1 METLFNKQCAGLN
14 RQLAIDNWQSAKEC
28 YYRKSYFVLPIAY
41 CLLLIT
47 ILSSCSVSR
56 SSFTPSKK
64 YSREQLDKDYAIFRG
79 ALEESHPGIYWY
91 TPKDEM
97 DSYFDWGKSQIKD
110 SLNEEDFRK
119 VLSYVIS
126 KINCGHTVTRSSKA
140 FMSYRDTSNN
150 KIFPLSLKIWPG
162 NAEDTATVA
171 ANLFRKDTIL
181 TRGVVVKKI
190 DNRPIET
197 IIDTLCQYISS
208 DGHNMTHKF
217 QSLSNRGGFGAAF
230 TSIYG
235 QKENY
240 FIDYLGKDGI
250 EKSATIASYNPRTD
264 TVNRI
269 AISRF
274 AKTTRAERK
283 KQIMKATRSLR
294 IDSMNNA
301 AFMDLGS
308 FGRSLKLKSFFR
320 TSFKEMRRKG
330 TKNLVVDVRGNGG
343 GSVTN
348 STYLTKFIA
357 GRKFKVA
364 DSLYANTRN
373 SRYKKYIEGY
383 FFNRFFML
391 FVTAKRKDG
400 KYHFGYFERH
410 YFDPKKK
417 NHFDG
422 NVYILTGGNSFS
434 ATTLFTQTVKAQD
447 NVFVV
452 GEETGGGA
460 YGNTAWLIPDLTLP
474 ETGIRFR
481 LPLFRLVIDK
491 DIPKDGHG
499 VQPEVVAIPTTEAI
513 RRGAD
518 YKMDKVMELIRSRQ

>member
-1 METLFNKQCAGLN
+1 MKTFIN
-14 RQLAIDNWQSAKEC
+14 RQYAMFYLQCS
-28 YYRKSYFVLPIAY
+28 RPLSKSISFFQLSIAC
-41 CLLLIT
+41 CLLSIAL
-47 ILSSCSVSR
+47 LSSCSVSR
-56 SSFTPSKK
+56 SSYSPSKK
-64 YSREQLDKDYAIFRG
+64 YSPEQLNKDYTIFRG
-79 ALEESHPGIYWY
+79 ALEESHPGVYWY
-91 TPKDEM
+91 TSKDEM
-97 DSYFDWGKSQIKD
+97 DNYFDWGKSQLKD

-140 FMSYRDTSNN
+140 FMKFRDTSNN

-162 NAEDTATVA
+162 TSPTDDTATVA

-181 TRGVVVKKI
+181 TRGVVLKKI
-190 DNRPIET
+190 NYQPIST

-208 DGHNMTHKF
+208 DGHNMTHKY
-217 QSLSNRGGFGAAF
+217 QALSNRGGFGAAF
-230 TSIYG
+230 TSVFG

-240 FIDYLGKDGI
+240 FIDYLGSDGI
-250 EKSATIASYNPRTD
+250 EKTATIPSYNPRAD
-264 TVNRI
+264 SASRI
-269 AISRF
+269 AISHF

-283 KQIMKATRSLR
+283 KQIIQATRNLR
-294 IDSMNNA
+294 VDSINRV

-320 TSFKEMRRKG
+320 TSFKEMRHKG

-348 STYLTKFIA
+348 STFLTRFIA
-357 GRKFKVA
+357 DRKFKVA
-364 DSLYANTRN
+364 DTLYANTRN

-383 FFNRFFML
+383 FFNRLFML
-391 FVTAKRKDG
+391 LMTAKKNDG

-410 YFDPKKK
+410 YFKTKKK

-422 NVYILTGGNSFS
+422 TVYILTGGNSFS
-434 ATTLFTQTVKAQD
+434 ATTLFTQTVKPQD

-491 DIPKDGHG
+491 NIAKDGRG
-499 VQPEVVAIPTTEAI
+499 VQPEVIAVPTTEAI

-518 YKMDKVMELIRSRQ
+518 YKMDKVMELIKSHQ

>member
-1 METLFNKQCAGLN
+1 MKTLFKKQCAGAN
-14 RQLAIDNWQSAKEC
+14 RQSAIDNWQSVKDC
-28 YYRKSYFVLPIAY
+28 FYRKSYFILPIAY

-47 ILSSCSVSR
+47 ILSSCSVSK

-64 YSREQLDKDYAIFRG
+64 YSPEQLNKDYAIFRG
-79 ALEESHPGIYWY
+79 ALEESHAGIYWY
-91 TPKDEM
+91 TPKNEM
-97 DSYFDWGKSQIKD
+97 DNYFEWGKSQIND

-126 KINCGHTVTRSSKA
+126 KVNCGHTVTRSSKA
-140 FMSYRDTSNN
+140 SVNYRDTNN

-162 NAEDTATVA
+162 GSDDTATVA
-171 ANLFRKDTIL
+171 ANLIRKDTVL

-190 DNRPIET
+190 NHQPIAT
-197 IIDTLCQYISS
+197 ILDTLCQYISS
-208 DGHNMTHKF
+208 DGYNMTHKY
-217 QSLSNRGGFGAAF
+217 QTLSNRGGFGAAF
-230 TSIYG
+230 TSVYG

-240 FIDYLGKDGI
+240 FIDYLGSDGT
-250 EKSATIASYNPRTD
+250 EKTATIHSYNPRAD
-264 TVNRI
+264 SASRI
-269 AISRF
+269 AIARF
-274 AKTTRAERK
+274 ANTTRGERK
-283 KQIMKATRSLR
+283 RQITRATRNLR
-294 IDSMNNA
+294 IDSTNKA

-308 FGRSLKLKSFFR
+308 FGRNLKLKSFFR

-343 GSVTN
+343 GTVTN
-348 STYLTKFIA
+348 STYLTKYIA
-357 GRKFKVA
+357 DRKFKVA

-391 FVTAKRKDG
+391 FVTAKKKDG

-410 YFDPKKK
+410 YFNPKKK
-417 NHFDG
+417 DHFDG

-434 ATTLFTQTVKAQD
+434 ATTLFTQTVKPQD

-491 DIPKDGHG
+491 NIPKDGRG
-499 VQPEVVAIPTTEAI
+499 VQPEVAALPTTEAI
-513 RRGAD
+513 RRGVD
-518 YKMDKVMELIRSRQ
+518 FKMDKVMELIKSRQ

>member
-1 METLFNKQCAGLN
+1 MKTLINKQCAIG
-14 RQLAIDNWQSAKEC
+14 NWQEDVSR
-28 YYRKSYFVLPIAY
+28 RKTDLSFLLIVY
-41 CLLLIT
+41 CLLSVVVLG
-47 ILSSCSVSR
+47 SCSASK

-64 YSREQLDKDYAIFRG
+64 YSPEQLNKDYTIFRG

-91 TPKDEM
+91 TPKNEM

-140 FMSYRDTSNN
+140 FMNYRDTSNN

-162 NAEDTATVA
+162 TSAAEDTATVA
-171 ANLFRKDTIL
+171 ANLFRKDTLL

-190 DNRPIET
+190 DNQPIET

-230 TSIYG
+230 TSVYG

-240 FIDYLGKDGI
+240 FIDYLGYDGI
-250 EKSATIASYNPRTD
+250 EKTTTIHSYNPRTD
-264 TVNRI
+264 TANRI

-283 KQIMKATRSLR
+283 KQIIKATRSLR

-308 FGRSLKLKSFFR
+308 FSRNLKLKSFFK

-348 STYLTKFIA
+348 STFLTKFIA
-357 GRKFKVA
+357 DRKFKVA
-364 DSLYANTRN
+364 DTLFANTRN

-391 FVTAKRKDG
+391 FVTAKKKDG

-434 ATTLFTQTVKAQD
+434 ATTLFTQTVKPQD

-491 DIPKDGHG
+491 NIPKDGHG
-499 VQPEVVAIPTTEAI
+499 VQPEVIAIPTTEAI

-518 YKMDKVMELIRSRQ
+518 YKMDKVMELIRSHQ

>member
-1 METLFNKQCAGLN
+1 MKTLFKKQCAIG
-14 RQLAIDNWQSAKEC
+14 NWQADTS
-28 YYRKSYFVLPIAY
+28 RRRTGISFLFIAY
-41 CLLLIT
+41 CLLSVI
-47 ILSSCSVSR
+47 ILGSCSVSK

-64 YSREQLDKDYAIFRG
+64 YSPEQLNKDYAIFRG
-79 ALEESHPGIYWY
+79 ALEESHAGIYWY
-91 TPKDEM
+91 TPKNEM
-97 DSYFDWGKSQIKD
+97 DNYFEWGKSQIKD

-119 VLSYVIS
+119 VLAYVIS
-126 KINCGHTVTRSSKA
+126 KINCGHTVTRSSTA
-140 FMSYRDTSNN
+140 FMRYRDTSVN
-150 KIFPLSLKIWPG
+150 KIFPLSLKIWSDTSLTD
-162 NAEDTATVA
+162 DTATVA
-171 ANLFRKDTIL
+171 ANLFRKDTTL

-190 DNRPIET
+190 DHRPIET

-240 FIDYLGKDGI
+240 FIDYLGNDGV
-250 EKSATIASYNPRTD
+250 EKTATIASYNPRAD
-264 TVNRI
+264 TANRI

-274 AKTTRAERK
+274 AKTSRAERK
-283 KQIMKATRSLR
+283 KQIMRATRNLR
-294 IDSMNNA
+294 IDSVNNA

-320 TSFKEMRRKG
+320 TSFKEMRHKG
-330 TKNLVVDVRGNGG
+330 TKNLVIDVRGNGG
-343 GSVTN
+343 GTVTN
-348 STYLTKFIA
+348 STFLTKFIVD
-357 GRKFKVA
+357 RKFKVA

-391 FVTAKRKDG
+391 FVTAKKKDG

-410 YFDPKKK
+410 YFNPKKK
-417 NHFDG
+417 NHFTG

-434 ATTLFTQTVKAQD
+434 ATTLFTQTVKPQE
-447 NVFVV
+447 NVHVV

-491 DIPKDGHG
+491 NIPKDGRG
-499 VQPEVVAIPTTEAI
+499 VQPEVIAMPTTEAI

-518 YKMDKVMELIRSRQ
+518 YKMDKVMELIKSHQ

>member
-1 METLFNKQCAGLN
+1 MKTCFNK
-14 RQLAIDNWQSAKEC
+14 RYAIGNKEC
-28 YYRKSYFVLPIAY
+28 LSCLSKFFTLCPLSIAY
-41 CLLLIT
+41 CLLLAGFF
-47 ILSSCSVSR
+47 SSCSVSK

-64 YSREQLDKDYAIFRG
+64 YSPEQLNKDYAIFRG

-91 TPKDEM
+91 TSKNEM
-97 DSYFDWGKSQIKD
+97 DNYFDWGKTQIKD

-119 VLSYVIS
+119 VLAYVIS

-140 FMSYRDTSNN
+140 FMKYRDTSSN

-162 NAEDTATVA
+162 SLVTSDTATVA
-171 ANLFRKDTIL
+171 ANLFRKDTVF

-190 DNRPIET
+190 NDQPIET

-240 FIDYLGKDGI
+240 FIDYLGNDGI
-250 EKSATIASYNPRTD
+250 EKTATIASYNPRTD
-264 TVNRI
+264 TANRI

-274 AKTTRAERK
+274 AKTSRTERK

-294 IDSMNNA
+294 IDPVNNA

-308 FGRSLKLKSFFR
+308 FGRNLKLKSFFR
-320 TSFKEMRRKG
+320 SSFKEMQKKG

-348 STYLTKFIA
+348 STFLTKLIVD
-357 GRKFKVA
+357 RKFKVA
-364 DSLYANTRN
+364 DTLYANTRN

-391 FVTAKRKDG
+391 FVTSKKNDG

-410 YFDPKKK
+410 YFKPKKK
-417 NHFDG
+417 DHFTG
-422 NVYILTGGNSFS
+422 NVFILTGGNSFS
-434 ATTLFTQTVKAQD
+434 ATTLFTQTVKPQE

-491 DIPKDGHG
+491 NIPKDGRG
-499 VQPEVVAIPTTEAI
+499 VQPEVIAMPTTEAI

-518 YKMDKVMELIRSRQ
+518 YKMDKVMELIKSHQ

>member
-1 METLFNKQCAGLN
+1 MKTLLNKVC
-14 RQLAIDNWQSAKEC
+14 AIDNWQEGTSR
-28 YYRKSYFVLPIAY
+28 RKTDPSFLLIVY
-41 CLLLIT
+41 CLLSVMVLG
-47 ILSSCSVSR
+47 SCSVSK

-64 YSREQLDKDYAIFRG
+64 YSPGQLNKDYAIFRG

-97 DSYFDWGKSQIKD
+97 DSYFDWGKSQIND

-140 FMSYRDTSNN
+140 FMNYRDTSNN
-150 KIFPLSLKIWPG
+150 RIFPLSLKIWPG

-181 TRGVVVKKI
+181 TRGVVVRKI
-190 DNRPIET
+190 DNQPIET

-240 FIDYLGKDGI
+240 FIDYLGNDGI

-283 KQIMKATRSLR
+283 KQIMRATRSLR
-294 IDSMNNA
+294 IDPVNNA

-320 TSFKEMRRKG
+320 SSFKEMEHKEI
-330 TKNLVVDVRGNGG
+330 KNLVVDVRGNGG

-348 STYLTKFIA
+348 STYLTKFIVD
-357 GRKFKVA
+357 RKFKVA

-391 FVTAKRKDG
+391 FVTAKKKDG

-434 ATTLFTQTVKAQD
+434 ATTLFTQTVKPQD

-499 VQPEVVAIPTTEAI
+499 VQPEVIAMPTTEAI

>member
-1 METLFNKQCAGLN
+1 MKTLFNKQCAIG
-14 RQLAIDNWQSAKEC
+14 NWQEDTSRHKTVP
-28 YYRKSYFVLPIAY
+28 SFLLIVY
-41 CLLLIT
+41 CLLSA
-47 ILSSCSVSR
+47 ILFGSCSVSK
-56 SSFTPSKK
+56 SSYTPSKK
-64 YSREQLDKDYAIFRG
+64 YSPEQLNKDYTIFRG

-126 KINCGHTVTRSSKA
+126 KINCGHTVTRSSKD
-140 FMSYRDTSNN
+140 FMKYRDTNTN
-150 KIFPLSLKIWPG
+150 KVFPLSLKIWPG
-162 NAEDTATVA
+162 SSDDTATVA
-171 ANLFRKDTIL
+171 ANLIRKDTVL

-190 DNRPIET
+190 NHQPIAT
-197 IIDTLCQYISS
+197 ILDTLCQYISS
-208 DGHNMTHKF
+208 DGHNMTHKY
-217 QSLSNRGGFGAAF
+217 QALSNRGGFGAAF
-230 TSIYG
+230 TSVYG

-240 FIDYLGKDGI
+240 FIDYVSSDGT
-250 EKSATIASYNPRTD
+250 EKTATIPSYNPRAD
-264 TVNRI
+264 SVNRM
-269 AISRF
+269 AITRF
-274 AKTTRAERK
+274 AKTSPADRK
-283 KQIMKATRSLR
+283 KQITQATRNLR
-294 IDSMNNA
+294 IDSA
-301 AFMDLGS
+301 SGVAFMDLGS
-308 FGRSLKLKSFFR
+308 FGRNLKLKSFFR
-320 TSFKEMRRKG
+320 TSFKKMEQKG

-348 STYLTKFIA
+348 STFLTKYIA
-357 GRKFKVA
+357 DRKFKVA

-383 FFNRFFML
+383 FFNRLFML
-391 FVTAKRKDG
+391 FVTAKKKDG

-410 YFDPKKK
+410 YFNPKKK
-417 NHFDG
+417 NHFEG

-434 ATTLFTQTVKAQD
+434 ATTLFTQTIKPQD

-460 YGNTAWLIPDLTLP
+460 YGNSAWLIPDLTLP

-491 DIPKDGHG
+491 NIPKDGRG
-499 VQPEVVAIPTTEAI
+499 VQPEVVALPTAEAI